1 VLLGYFGER
10 LEEECGNCD
19 LCLNP
24 PDRYDATEEARKALS
39 CVYRVGQRF
48 GMGHVIEVLRGS
60 QSQRIR
66 NLGHDRLSTYG
77 IGSSLS
83 QDAWGSLIRQLV
95 HLGYIEQDMGNYSVL
110 RLTPRA
116 RPLLRGEEKLVLARP
131 RVRII
136 TAKKET
142 KRGREGVAYD
152 EGLFQSLRVLRKRLA
167 DEQQVPPFVVFGD
180 TTLQEMAAFR
190 PTDPE
195 GLARISGVGKHKLG
209 RYGADFL
216 RVIREFCGVTEH
228 QTKPA

>member
-1 VLLGYFGER
+1 
-10 LEEECGNCD
+10 
-19 LCLNP
+19 
-24 PDRYDATEEARKALS
+24 LS

-60 QSQRIR
+60 QSQRVR

-110 RLTPRA
+110 RLSPRA

-142 KRGREGVAYD
+142 KLGRVGIAYD
-152 EGLFQSLRVLRKRLA
+152 ERL
-167 DEQQVPPFVVFGD
+167 
-180 TTLQEMAAFR
+180 
-190 PTDPE
+190 
-195 GLARISGVGKHKLG
+195 
-209 RYGADFL
+209 
-216 RVIREFCGVTEH
+216 
-228 QTKPA
+228 